1 MPDAS
6 AARGKEVELCCGVDA
21 YHYGGLKT
29 RRSQT
34 GFLILLNKYPIDWY
48 SKLQNKL

>member
-29 RRSQT
+29 RRLQT